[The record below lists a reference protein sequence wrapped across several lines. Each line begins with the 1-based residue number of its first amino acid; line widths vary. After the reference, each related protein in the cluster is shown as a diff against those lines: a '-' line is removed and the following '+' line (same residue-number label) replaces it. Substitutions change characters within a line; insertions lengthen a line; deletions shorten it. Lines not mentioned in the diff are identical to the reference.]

1 MYREAVG
8 RLLYLSHARPD
19 VQFAVCVLSSKMA
32 APTKGAFKWLQ
43 RVVGYLADCP
53 AIGFIIKPIKN
64 NGCLGHEP
72 DHALTPG
79 STIVVES
86 VTDADWAGCRRTRK
100 SHTSIQLYV
109 GCLVSSMVR
118 SQRSIALSSGESEY
132 IALVAG
138 AAEGIYLA
146 DCIRFLVNGTF
157 EVDLRSRTDSS
168 ACKGITQ
175 RLGCGRIRHI
185 ACNMLWVQQCVKQG
199 ILKVATIPGTAN
211 PSFGYKAL
219 SGRPHPRASFHD
231 GSHSPRRLPLWG

>member
-1 MYREAVG
+1 M
-8 RLLYLSHARPD
+8 
-19 VQFAVCVLSSKMA
+19 
-32 APTKGAFKWLQ
+32 
-43 RVVGYLADCP
+43 
-53 AIGFIIKPIKN
+53 
-64 NGCLGHEP
+64 
-72 DHALTPG
+72 
-79 STIVVES
+79 
-86 VTDADWAGCRRTRK
+86 TDADWAGCRRTRK

-146 DCIRFLVNGTF
+146 DCIRFLVNGAF

>member
-1 MYREAVG
+1 
-8 RLLYLSHARPD
+8 
-19 VQFAVCVLSSKMA
+19 MA

-146 DCIRFLVNGTF
+146 DCIRFLVNGAF